1 MMNLKKLVS
10 TATCGLMLAATLA
23 AGAQIVVRIGPPPP
37 VHEEIGVA
45 PHPGWVWQAGYHRWD
60 GGAYVWVPGHWA
72 EPPRPHAHW
81 VPGHWD
87 HRGGGYV
94 WVEGHWR

>member
-37 VHEEIGVA
+37 RPVERIPPPPPE
-45 PHPGWVWQAGYHRWD
+45 HPGWAWHAGTIR
-60 GGAYVWVPGHWA
+60 GTVTATSGCLAA
-72 EPPRPHAHW
+72 TKKRPT
-81 VPGHWD
+81 PMRTG
-87 HRGGGYV
+87 
-94 WVEGHWR
+94 